1 MLNGA
6 MRFVDTSGRP
16 AYNMPMRI
24 LWVDDEIEG
33 FRAHI
38 RFLEQRGIQVLTA
51 NHPAK
56 ALDLLAREPVDLV
69 LLDYRMPGMN
79 GEQLFG
85 ELRSH
90 HPNLPVAFITM
101 VEDPEVMSL
110 AGEPGVV
117 GYVVKP
123 FRPSQLMAL
132 VEQVRPQEARRLRKF
147 ARELASLGQEPSDW
161 LERARILAEWA
172 ETPDELFHHERR
184 SQNSAF
190 ARWIERTY
198 PDLLDSSLLLH
209 RALPEHV
216 FPLLRKGQRVVF
228 VVMDGLRLEQ
238 FHRILR
244 FLKTPVRMERT
255 LLFTLLPSATPFAR
269 NALFA
274 GMLPRDIHR
283 RYPGALENNQ
293 EEVQLLE
300 HHLAREGLDLAFR
313 FRKWL
318 RPEHFEGDW
327 KAPFEVVV
335 VSFFDWLGHL
345 WQRMPFIRDVDF
357 RKFVEFLMQE
367 TPLGPVLDQA
377 LEQGYTVV
385 LTSDHGWVEARE
397 PVVIRAGRE
406 VSGGLRYK
414 IGQSMKVLRGKA
426 LDIRDLERWGL
437 PRSMGDRLLLAM
449 EEGYFVYESDP
460 RKFADTYRHWLFHGG
475 VSLEEMVVP
484 LIRLE
489 RLS

>member
-1 MLNGA
+1 
-6 MRFVDTSGRP
+6 
-16 AYNMPMRI
+16 MRI

-38 RFLEQRGIQVLTA
+38 RFLQQRGIQVVA
-51 NHPAK
+51 ASHPAQ
-56 ALDLLAREPVDLV
+56 ALEVLARERVDLV

-79 GEQLFG
+79 GEQLLS
-85 ELRSH
+85 ELREH
-90 HPNLPVAFITM
+90 HPGLPVAFITM

-123 FRPSQLMAL
+123 FRPSQLLAL
-132 VEQVRPQEARRLRKF
+132 VEQVRPQESRRLQRYV
-147 ARELASLGQEPSDW
+147 RELNTLGQTPEDW
-161 LERARILAEWA
+161 LERARILAEWS
-172 ETPDELFHHERR
+172 ETPDELLAHERR
-184 SQNSAF
+184 AQNSAF
-190 ARWIERTY
+190 ARWMERHY
-198 PDLLDSSLLLH
+198 PDLLDSHRMIH
-209 RALPEHV
+209 RALPQHV
-216 FPLLRKGQRVVF
+216 FPLLREGERVAL

-238 FHRILR
+238 FSRILQ
-244 FLKTPVRMERT
+244 FLKTPVRVDRR

-269 NALFA
+269 NALFS
-274 GMLPRDIHR
+274 GMLPRDLHA
-283 RYPGALENNQ
+283 RYPGALEDNTR
-293 EEVQLLE
+293 EDLLLE
-300 HHLAREGLDLAFR
+300 HLLTRENLDVAFR

-327 KAPFEVVV
+327 RAPLEVVV

-367 TPLGPVLDQA
+367 TPLGPSLDQA
-377 LEQGYTVV
+377 LAAGYRVI

-414 IGQSMKVLRGKA
+414 VGQSLKVLRGRA
-426 LDIRDLERWGL
+426 IEVRELEAWGL
-437 PRSMGDRLLLAM
+437 PRIHGDRLFLAV
-449 EEGYFVYESDP
+449 EEGYFVYETDP
-460 RKFADTYRHWLFHGG
+460 RRFADTYRHWLFHGG

-484 LIRLE
+484 LICLE
-489 RLS
+489 RLPA